1 MKKINFYLV
10 LLIILLSACD
20 YKPIYSNKNINFSIK
35 EINTKNQNRLVTR
48 IKNNLKIYSK
58 NKNIE
63 KNYVLNVESKE
74 IKKIT
79 SKNTLGNAKTHSLEI
94 IIKLKVSKNN
104 KVIADKKFTEIFNYS
119 TQENKFNLSQYEKN
133 ISTNLINKIS
143 ENIIIYLTSI

>member
-1 MKKINFYLV
+1 MRKINFYLV
-10 LLIILLSACD
+10 LLIILLNACD
-20 YKPIYSNKNINFSIK
+20 YKPIYSKKKIYFSIK
-35 EINTKNQNRLVTR
+35 EINLKNQNRLTTEL
-48 IKNNLKIYSK
+48 KNNLKIYFI
-58 NKNIE
+58 NTNIE

-79 SKNTLGNAKTHSLEI
+79 SKDTSGNAKTHSLEI
-94 IIKLKVSKNN
+94 IIKLKVFKNK
-104 KVIADKKFTEIFNYS
+104 KVIADKKFVEVFNYN

>member
-35 EINTKNQNRLVTR
+35 EINTKNQNRLIT
-48 IKNNLKIYSK
+48 ILKNNLKIYLK

-63 KNYVLNVESKE
+63 KNYALNIESKE

-79 SKNTLGNAKTHSLEI
+79 SKDTLGNAKTHSLEI
-94 IIKLKVSKNN
+94 IIKLKVFKNK
-104 KVIADKKFTEIFNYS
+104 KVIADKKFTEIFNYNA
-119 TQENKFNLSQYEKN
+119 QKNKFNLSQYEKN
-133 ISTNLINKIS
+133 IGTNLINKIS
-143 ENIIIYLTSI
+143 ENIIIYLSSI

>member
-35 EINTKNQNRLVTR
+35 EINTKNQNRLIT
-48 IKNNLKIYSK
+48 ILKNNLKIYSK

-63 KNYVLNVESKE
+63 KNYALNIESKE

-79 SKNTLGNAKTHSLEI
+79 SKDTLGNAKTHSLEI
-94 IIKLKVSKNN
+94 IIKLKVFKNK
-104 KVIADKKFTEIFNYS
+104 KVIADKKFTEIFNYNA
-119 TQENKFNLSQYEKN
+119 QKNKFNLSQYEKN
-133 ISTNLINKIS
+133 IGTNLINKIS
-143 ENIIIYLTSI
+143 ENIIIYLSSI

>member
-1 MKKINFYLV
+1 MKKTNFYLI

-35 EINTKNQNRLVTR
+35 EINTKNQNRLVTKL
-48 IKNNLKIYSK
+48 KNNLKIYFI
-58 NKNIE
+58 NTNIE
-63 KNYVLNVESKE
+63 KNYVLNIESKQN
-74 IKKIT
+74 KKIT
-79 SKNTLGNAKTHSLEI
+79 SKDTSGNAKTHSLEI
-94 IIKLKVSKNN
+94 IVKLKVFNN
-104 KVIADKKFTEIFNYS
+104 KKVIADKKFIEVFNYN

>member
-1 MKKINFYLV
+1 MRKINFYLV

-20 YKPIYSNKNINFSIK
+20 YKPIYSKKNINFSIK
-35 EINTKNQNRLVTR
+35 EINTKNQNRLSTEL
-48 IKNNLKIYSK
+48 KNNLKIYFTK
-58 NKNIE
+58 INIE

-79 SKNTLGNAKTHSLEI
+79 SKDTLGNAKTHSLEI
-94 IIKLKVSKNN
+94 IIKLKVFQNK
-104 KVIADKKFTEIFNYS
+104 KVIADKKFTEIFNYN

-133 ISTNLINKIS
+133 ISTNLINKIT